1 MDIVLRYAS
10 TAVAAAFWFASGV
23 QAQTV
28 VETEMFGSYEPHI
41 GNEYR
46 QDVADAL
53 RLAQQQ
59 DLDGAWTKL
68 KPVLAY
74 CDAQQRPGRQLVSVA
89 DGQEYET
96 YLATRTHT
104 EPTEW
109 IDIACPSAYYHAAYL
124 HVSAKRFDEALPLL
138 DKAIALAPYYAMP
151 HNERGFILNQQ
162 GRLRDGIE
170 SYRKA
175 IRISDAHPSAAY
187 AKPAALRGIGWAQ
200 IELGELDQAQKTYEE
215 VLALE
220 PDNGLAKRELE
231 CIAQQR
237 AKAAGR

>member
-1 MDIVLRYAS
+1 MNIFLRYAFA
-10 TAVAAAFWFASGV
+10 TVVALWFPIGAR
-23 QAQTV
+23 AQTV
-28 VETEMFGSYEPHI
+28 VETSMFGSYEPHI

-46 QDVADAL
+46 QDVTDAL

-68 KPVLAY
+68 QPVLVY
-74 CDAQQRPGRQLVSVA
+74 CDAQQRPGRHLVSVA
-89 DGQEYET
+89 NGQEYEA

-109 IDIACPSAYYHAAYL
+109 IDIACPSAYYHAAYV

-138 DKAIALAPYYAMP
+138 DKAIALAPYYATP
-151 HNERGFILNQQ
+151 LSERGFIFNQQ

-175 IRISDAHPSAAY
+175 IEISDAHPSAAF
-187 AKPAALRGIGWAQ
+187 AKPVALRGIGWAQ
-200 IELGELDQAQKTYEE
+200 IELGELNQAQETYQE
-215 VLALE
+215 VLVLE
-220 PDNGLAKRELE
+220 PDSELARSELE
-231 CIAQQR
+231 YIAQQR
-237 AKAAGR
+237 AKTSR